1 MNKLPRNW
9 LASAALLA
17 CCAHAQATL
26 ITFDDA
32 VPLDSSGYIAQ
43 PYKGF
48 DWFNVSVL
56 NPYAAGGAWV
66 SSGAATGMVSLP
78 RVAFEYTAS
87 PIQISSPTPF
97 TINSAYFGALWRDG
111 VTLSLRGLRDGF
123 IVETTS
129 FQVGTEG
136 SELHTLNW
144 SNLDALTIAAS
155 GGTDAGI
162 LGAHTPAFYF
172 DNLIVNAPVVPEP
185 GALAMLVLGLAGVGL
200 ARRARALA

>member
-1 MNKLPRNW
+1 MKKLPRNW

-17 CCAHAQATL
+17 CCAQAQATL

-32 VPLDSSGYIAQ
+32 VPVDSGGYIVQ

-66 SSGAATGMVSLP
+66 FSGAATGMVSLP
-78 RVAFEYTAS
+78 RVAYEYSAS
-87 PIQISSPTPF
+87 PIQISSSTPF

-111 VTLSLRGLRDGF
+111 VTLTLRGLRDGF

-144 SNLDALTIAAS
+144 SGLDALTIAAS
-155 GGTDAGI
+155 GGTDSGN
-162 LGAHTPAFYF
+162 GGHTSAFYF